1 MINYKLIYLNII
13 KFILAFRNKDFLQE
27 KCQMLGVN
35 KNCPQAYFCTS
46 RTNFCE
52 ATTQMA
58 FILQKEGQFV
68 HTEVHCA
75 TGRTDCEEET
85 EDAVYIFEFK
95 LDGTGSAEDALKQI
109 QEKHYADKYK
119 ASKKKIVLIGSSF
132 DEETK
137 TIQNWIVKSL

>member
-1 MINYKLIYLNII
+1 MINYKLIYLDII

-35 KNCPQAYFCTS
+35 KNYPQAYFCTS

-75 TGRTDCEEET
+75 TGRADCEVET
-85 EDAVYIFEFK
+85 ENTIYIFEFK
-95 LDGTGSAEDALKQI
+95 LNGNGTAEDALKQI

-119 ASKKKIVLIGSSF
+119 SSKKKIVFIGTSF
-132 DEETK
+132 DEERK
-137 TIQNWIVKSL
+137 TIGEYLTETK